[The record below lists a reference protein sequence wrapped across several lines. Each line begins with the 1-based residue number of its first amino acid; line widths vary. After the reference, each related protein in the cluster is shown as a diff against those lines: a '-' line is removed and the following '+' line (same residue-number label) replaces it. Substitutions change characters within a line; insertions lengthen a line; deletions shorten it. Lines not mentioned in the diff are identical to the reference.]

1 MKHLII
7 NLIFLT
13 IFQFISLFN
22 FKLLVIALWV
32 NNRRKWITAFQITFT
47 FVFLSLSLF
56 SVTRPVLLPT
66 LRLYYALPTNTF
78 SNFTIFIPWKLNHYS
93 YFCHLSLFLSLVS
106 ILLPNFDTTNCLT
119 LIYSLIS
126 THSTHSLS
134 YLYNIREIVINI
146 KSQSQK
152 KKKHHKHILIS
163 SIHNHHY
170 HSSVKTQTPQAHIL
184 RFTNIILGFKG

>member
-13 IFQFISLFN
+13 VFQFISLFN

-47 FVFLSLSLF
+47 FVSLSLSLF
-56 SVTRPVLLPT
+56 SITRLVLLPT

-106 ILLPNFDTTNCLT
+106 ILLPNYDTTNCLT

-152 KKKHHKHILIS
+152 KNTTSTYWYLQFTITIITHPK
-163 SIHNHHY
+163 
-170 HSSVKTQTPQAHIL
+170 KTQTPQAHIL
-184 RFTNIILGFKG
+184 RFTNIILGFER

>member
-13 IFQFISLFN
+13 VFQFISLFN

-47 FVFLSLSLF
+47 FVSLSLSLF

-106 ILLPNFDTTNCLT
+106 ILLPNYDITNCLT

-152 KKKHHKHILIS
+152 KNTTSTYWYLQFTITIITHPK
-163 SIHNHHY
+163 
-170 HSSVKTQTPQAHIL
+170 KTQTPQAHIL
-184 RFTNIILGFKG
+184 RFTNIILGFER

>member
-13 IFQFISLFN
+13 VFQFISLFN

-47 FVFLSLSLF
+47 FVSLSLSLF
-56 SVTRPVLLPT
+56 SITRLVLLPT

-106 ILLPNFDTTNCLT
+106 ILLPNYDTTNCLT

-146 KSQSQK
+146 KSQRQK
-152 KKKHHKHILIS
+152 KKNTTSTYWYLQFTITIITHPK
-163 SIHNHHY
+163 
-170 HSSVKTQTPQAHIL
+170 KTQTPQAHIL
-184 RFTNIILGFKG
+184 RFTNIILGFER

>member
-13 IFQFISLFN
+13 VFQFISLFN

-47 FVFLSLSLF
+47 FVSLSLSLF
-56 SVTRPVLLPT
+56 SITRLVLLPT

-78 SNFTIFIPWKLNHYS
+78 SNFTIFIPRKLNHYS
-93 YFCHLSLFLSLVS
+93 YFCHLSLFLSLIS
-106 ILLPNFDTTNCLT
+106 ILLPNYDTTNCLT

-152 KKKHHKHILIS
+152 KKNTTSTYWYLQFTITIITHPK
-163 SIHNHHY
+163 
-170 HSSVKTQTPQAHIL
+170 KTQTPQAHIL
-184 RFTNIILGFKG
+184 RFTNIILGFER